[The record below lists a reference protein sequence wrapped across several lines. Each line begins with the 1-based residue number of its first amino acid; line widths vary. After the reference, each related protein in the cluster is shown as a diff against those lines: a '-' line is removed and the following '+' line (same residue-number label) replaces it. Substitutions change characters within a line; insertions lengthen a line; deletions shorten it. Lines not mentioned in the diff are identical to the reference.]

1 MKILALEF
9 SSSQRSVAVVQPGRA
24 EEVIEAGSQGPNA
37 LGMIAEA
44 LRASGLEREQIEC
57 LAIGLGPGSYTGIR
71 AAIALAQGWQLAL
84 GTRLLGIGTVECL
97 ATQAREEGYAGK
109 VAIAIDAQRSEFY
122 LASYDL
128 GARDA
133 PRTGP
138 DCKAQTE
145 KGQQISVAR
154 ATGICTEPLR
164 LATRA
169 EVQERERAGQVL
181 MGPDLTTWFPRSRGI
196 FPRAAILGQI
206 AQGRTDFVPGEKL
219 EPIYLRA
226 TSFVKAPPPRIL
238 PANF

>member
-1 MKILALEF
+1 MLGAVFGSAISAPARGTPDQALRSPPSALSCPCVGSNWRPLATRNGVSLMKILALEF

-84 GTRLLGIGTVECL
+84 GTRLLGISTVECL
-97 ATQAREEGYAGK
+97 ATQPREEAYAGK

-133 PRTGP
+133 PGTGP
-138 DCKAQTE
+138 YRGGQTE
-145 KGQQISVAR
+145 KGQPISVAR
-154 ATGICTEPLR
+154 AT
-164 LATRA
+164 
-169 EVQERERAGQVL
+169 
-181 MGPDLTTWFPRSRGI
+181 
-196 FPRAAILGQI
+196 
-206 AQGRTDFVPGEKL
+206 
-219 EPIYLRA
+219 
-226 TSFVKAPPPRIL
+226 
-238 PANF
+238 